1 MCYALNVQCDFKF
14 ENWAVIER
22 VYECKI
28 HDLEITSRNKTVG
41 KVSGDHVK
49 GNNFKN
55 VLALHMFGQKC
66 FYFPHNFGNYFSNL
80 KGLLVAYC
88 GLKRISH
95 SDLKEFSKLQ
105 ILLMPNNHIEVLEK
119 DLFKYNPQLKAIVL
133 NHNKIKHIAYDVLS
147 PLRSLTKIFLYKNV
161 CIDSVGLNSMQMVE
175 LVAEMNEHCPP
186 EKIKIIAP
194 VTKSETQLK
203 FEEIEG
209 KMKELEIKM
218 LKKFDNL
225 FGQMKKLEQ
234 LLTTKHANDVGSDP
248 FFLSTNYS

>member
-1 MCYALNVQCDFKF
+1 MCYAFNVLCDFKF

-41 KVSGDHVK
+41 RVSGDHVK
-49 GNNFKN
+49 GNNFQN
-55 VLALHMFGQKC
+55 VLALHLFGQKC
-66 FYFPHNFGNYFSNL
+66 FYFPHNFGNFFSNL

-88 GLKRISH
+88 GLKRISS

-119 DLFKYNPQLKAIVL
+119 DLFKFNPQLKAIVL
-133 NHNKIKHIAYDVLS
+133 NHNKIKHIAFDVLS

-175 LVAEMNEHCPP
+175 LVAEMVEHCPP
-186 EKIKIIAP
+186 EKVKIIPP

-209 KMKELEIKM
+209 KIKNLEKKM
-218 LKKFDNL
+218 VKQFDTL
-225 FGQMKKLEQ
+225 LEQMRKLEH
-234 LLTTKHANDVGSDP
+234 LLTTRHENEVGSDP
-248 FFLSTNYS
+248 LILSTSYS